1 MYQKIITKKQYS
13 KESLKQEDTKGEKT
27 VYCSN
32 QKHKISRKKQYANHI
47 WGNFLNITKTSKE
60 HLNKWKPYNF
70 VRQEANTIS
79 LLPS

>member
-47 WGNFLNITKTSKE
+47 
-60 HLNKWKPYNF
+60 
-70 VRQEANTIS
+70 
-79 LLPS
+79 